1 MKRVWSYA
9 RPYRW
14 WILGMLLM
22 TVATTGLGLLTPLI
36 LRELIDKTL
45 PAHDLKMLLWFTI
58 ALVMIPLITAAL
70 NVLLR
75 QFNARVGE
83 GVTYDLRVDL
93 FLIYSVCH

>member
-1 MKRVWSYA
+1 
-9 RPYRW
+9 
-14 WILGMLLM
+14 MLLM

-58 ALVMIPLITAAL
+58 ALVMIPLITASS

-83 GVTYDLRVDL
+83 GIHTLKGRSFFLFTAYVTR
-93 FLIYSVCH
+93 FLYTD